1 MQTFLLHF
9 RRSVAVD
16 MSLLACTMLALACS
30 SEPAARSA
38 DGPEPSDAASEPTD
52 GVALDASVDASI
64 ADSGVGDAASGHDA
78 GKDADGSDAEDAG
91 PTDEDASA
99 QDAGAGDAA
108 TGDAGGGDASV
119 GDSGD
124 AGKDAGVV
132 PDAGKGDASDGPGG
146 DAGKPGEPASEMI
159 WGVTVDDIQGINDIT
174 ASLKNLAKKPTTRIV
189 FDEFMPATYYAKATK
204 AISEVSF
211 VMGEILDSWYVSL
224 YSPAEYEKRTIEY
237 LDLLGDVV
245 DIWEV
250 GNEINGE
257 WLCDQQRSR
266 CNEAQA
272 QEVVTKMSRAYDL
285 VKERG
290 KKAALTLYYNQGCY
304 SQSSHEMFTWAAAR
318 VPERMKQG
326 LDYVFVS
333 YYEDDCNGL
342 QPDWE
347 KVFSK
352 LAEMFPNSKLGF
364 GECGTNKASKKEEY
378 INRYYRMKL
387 SAPRFVG
394 GYFWWYFR
402 SDMVP
407 HTKPLWS
414 VLNQAIADG

>member
-1 MQTFLLHF
+1 MQTFLLRF
-9 RRSVAVD
+9 GRSVAVD

-30 SEPAARSA
+30 SEPAVQSA
-38 DGPEPSDAASEPTD
+38 DGPEPSDASGDSVD
-52 GVALDASVDASI
+52 GGALDASKDASH
-64 ADSGVGDAASGHDA
+64 ADSGEDDADSSGRDA
-78 GKDADGSDAEDAG
+78 GKDAEGMNDAGSGGTDAG
-91 PTDEDASA
+91 PVNE
-99 QDAGAGDAA
+99 
-108 TGDAGGGDASV
+108 DASV
-119 GDSGD
+119 GDAGVDD
-124 AGKDAGVV
+124 AGKDAGIT
-132 PDAGKGDASDGPGG
+132 PDAGKGDASDDPAG
-146 DAGKPGEPASEMI
+146 DAGKPAQPADPVEMI

-257 WLCDQQRSR
+257 WLCDQKKSR
-266 CNEAQA
+266 CTSEQA

-304 SQSSHEMFTWAAAR
+304 SQSSHEMFTWAQAM
-318 VPERMKQG
+318 VPERMKKG

-342 QPDWE
+342 QPNWE
-347 KVFSK
+347 NVFAK
-352 LAEMFPNSKLGF
+352 LGEMFPNSKLGF
-364 GECGTNKASKKEEY
+364 GECGTDKASKKEEY
-378 INRYYRMKL
+378 VNRYYRMKL

-407 HTKPLWS
+407 RTKPLWG

>member
-1 MQTFLLHF
+1 MQTFLLRS

-16 MSLLACTMLALACS
+16 MTLIACTLFALACS
-30 SEPAARSA
+30 SEPALRSA
-38 DGPEPSDAASEPTD
+38 DGPVPSDASGEHSDD
-52 GVALDASVDASI
+52 GSSAPGLDASVAESDAGDASP
-64 ADSGVGDAASGHDA
+64 ADDDA
-78 GKDADGSDAEDAG
+78 GKEPDAG
-91 PTDEDASA
+91 RDASA
-99 QDAGAGDAA
+99 
-108 TGDAGGGDASV
+108 

-124 AGKDAGVV
+124 ADSDSGADAGDRGEGDGSVTS
-132 PDAGKGDASDGPGG
+132 DAGAE
-146 DAGKPGEPASEMI
+146 KPAEPLEMV
-159 WGVTVDDIQGINDIT
+159 WGVTVDDIQGIADIT
-174 ASLKNLAKKPTTRIV
+174 ESLRRLAKKPTTRIV

-204 AISEVSF
+204 AIGEVSF

-224 YSPAEYEKRTIEY
+224 YSPADYEKRMVEY
-237 LDLLGDVV
+237 LDLLGDSV

-257 WLCDQQRSR
+257 WLCDQKKSR
-266 CNEAQA
+266 CTSEQA

-290 KKAALTLYYNQGCY
+290 GKAALTLYYNQGCY
-304 SQSSHEMFTWAAAR
+304 SQSSHEMFRWSENN
-318 VPERMKQG
+318 VPERMKKG

-347 KVFSK
+347 KVFVK
-352 LAEMFPNSKLGF
+352 LGELFPNAKLGF
-364 GECGTNKASKKEEY
+364 GECGTKDEAKKAEY
-378 INRYYRMKL
+378 VNRYYRMKL

-402 SDMVP
+402 RDMVP
-407 HTKPLWS
+407 HTKPLWN

>member
-1 MQTFLLHF
+1 MF
-9 RRSVAVD
+9 
-16 MSLLACTMLALACS
+16 ALACS
-30 SEPAARSA
+30 SEPALRSA
-38 DGPEPSDAASEPTD
+38 DGPVPSDASSEHSD
-52 GVALDASVDASI
+52 GGSPAPGRDASI
-64 ADSGVGDAASGHDA
+64 TEGDAGDASADEDA
-78 GKDADGSDAEDAG
+78 GKEPAGSQDASAGDAGSDASDSGDSGADAG
-91 PTDEDASA
+91 EVSEGGAGDGSVGT
-99 QDAGAGDAA
+99 DAGAE
-108 TGDAGGGDASV
+108 
-119 GDSGD
+119 
-124 AGKDAGVV
+124 
-132 PDAGKGDASDGPGG
+132 
-146 DAGKPGEPASEMI
+146 KPAEPAEMV
-159 WGVTVDDIQGINDIT
+159 WGVTVDDIQGIADIT
-174 ASLKNLAKKPTTRIV
+174 ESLRKLAKKPTTRIV

-204 AISEVSF
+204 AIGEVSF

-224 YSPAEYEKRTIEY
+224 YSPADYQKRMVEY
-237 LDLLGDVV
+237 LDLLGSSV

-257 WLCDQQRSR
+257 WLCDQKKSR
-266 CNEAQA
+266 CTPEQA

-290 KKAALTLYYNQGCY
+290 GKAALTLYYNQGCY
-304 SQSSHEMFTWAAAR
+304 SQSSHEMFRWSENN

-342 QPDWE
+342 QPNWE
-347 KVFSK
+347 NVFTR
-352 LAEMFPNSKLGF
+352 LGELFPNAKLGF
-364 GECGTNKASKKEEY
+364 GECGTKDEAKKAEY

-402 SDMVP
+402 RDMVP
-407 HTKPLWS
+407 QTKPLWN